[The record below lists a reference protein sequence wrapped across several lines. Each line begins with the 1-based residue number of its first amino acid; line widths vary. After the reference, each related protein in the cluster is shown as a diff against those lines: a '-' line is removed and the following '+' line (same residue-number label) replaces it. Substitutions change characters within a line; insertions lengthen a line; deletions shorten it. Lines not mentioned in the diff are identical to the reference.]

1 MAKKKTKTKVS
12 SVTIK
17 RKKKGSVTLPTKK
30 YNLVYDIPIAA
41 RAHGRENEFYFS
53 ISSTMKNEG
62 QYLEEWIEFHRLV
75 GCEHF
80 ILYDNDSTDDTVE
93 ILQKYVDSNIVTL
106 IPWPKF
112 CLTYSLQMLAYSHAL
127 HLMAG
132 RTRWLGFIDID

>member
-1 MAKKKTKTKVS
+1 MKLFK
-12 SVTIK
+12 K

-93 ILQKYVDSNIVTL
+93 ILQ
-106 IPWPKF
+106 
-112 CLTYSLQMLAYSHAL
+112 
-127 HLMAG
+127 
-132 RTRWLGFIDID
+132 